1 MRKQKLWAF
10 IMAGCMALAAAG
22 CGKEASSPTA
32 PSQTGQVVTL
42 APTTQAETKTGT
54 KEETT
59 DGETKEQLPEG
70 MQYSFL
76 TGELVS
82 IEQAQRR
89 PVALMIGNT
98 QAALPQYGLSK
109 AGVIYEAPAEGGI
122 NRLMPVF
129 EDYSGL
135 DRIGSLRSART
146 YFCFFSKEFD
156 AVLGHFGEAF
166 YAQPYLNSPGFE
178 HFDCLSDSGSELF
191 FRTSDRQSPH
201 NAFTSGERID
211 ASMEKNG
218 FSTTYP
224 GDYTGHF
231 QFVKNSESPVDLKGG
246 ADAVLVNPNYPVN
259 EPWFEYDA
267 ASGLYKRFQ
276 YGEAHMDAAVNQQLA
291 VKNIIIQSCNMTH
304 YDDTPYLNFDVQ
316 SGGNG
321 YFITEGK
328 AVPVTWTKDSEWG
341 QTHYFGADGKEI
353 RLNQGRTWVC
363 IVQSDRFGG
372 VHFQ

>member
-1 MRKQKLWAF
+1 M
-10 IMAGCMALAAAG
+10 
-22 CGKEASSPTA
+22 
-32 PSQTGQVVTL
+32 VTL

-146 YFCFFSKEFD
+146 
-156 AVLGHFGEAF
+156 
-166 YAQPYLNSPGFE
+166 
-178 HFDCLSDSGSELF
+178 CLLY
-191 FRTSDRQSPH
+191 TSRC
-201 NAFTSGERID
+201 
-211 ASMEKNG
+211 
-218 FSTTYP
+218 
-224 GDYTGHF
+224 
-231 QFVKNSESPVDLKGG
+231 V
-246 ADAVLVNPNYPVN
+246 
-259 EPWFEYDA
+259 
-267 ASGLYKRFQ
+267 
-276 YGEAHMDAAVNQQLA
+276 
-291 VKNIIIQSCNMTH
+291 
-304 YDDTPYLNFDVQ
+304 
-316 SGGNG
+316 
-321 YFITEGK
+321 
-328 AVPVTWTKDSEWG
+328 
-341 QTHYFGADGKEI
+341 
-353 RLNQGRTWVC
+353 
-363 IVQSDRFGG
+363 
-372 VHFQ
+372 